1 MQSDFFV
8 ITKQCRAF
16 SLPLH
21 MKSNNGNNIYLKK
34 QGTTEFHLIY
44 AM

>member
-21 MKSNNGNNIYLKK
+21 MKSNNGNNIYLKNRG
-34 QGTTEFHLIY
+34 QQNFT
-44 AM
+44 